1 MAKYAPK
8 EKREYYLRNR
18 EKRLEYQNEYYR
30 KTKYSY
36 SRRMDIGKVLEPDE
50 YKAFKKRVSSYNKEY
65 YRKNKDRIMEKR
77 LERSLRKSK

>member
-1 MAKYAPK
+1 
-8 EKREYYLRNR
+8 
-18 EKRLEYQNEYYR
+18 
-30 KTKYSY
+30 
-36 SRRMDIGKVLEPDE
+36 MDIGKVLEPDE